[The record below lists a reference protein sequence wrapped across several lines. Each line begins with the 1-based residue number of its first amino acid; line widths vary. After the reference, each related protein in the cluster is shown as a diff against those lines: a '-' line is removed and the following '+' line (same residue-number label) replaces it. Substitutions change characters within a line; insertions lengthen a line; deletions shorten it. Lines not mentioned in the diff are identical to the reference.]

1 MDKLNRGEAFNL
13 AKHSFDILNTK
24 LDAFEL
30 VNKDPGYFIDDYFS
44 DLINK
49 IDLKREELKLDI
61 DNFYDK
67 HIEDLK
73 SIKKECLEISEQHK
87 NIANDEIK
95 NLKNEMEQFEKN
107 LKMLNLDE
115 SNWKQI
121 EIKSK
126 ILTNKIE
133 LKLKELKN
141 FFLLGKSYYFKVPK
155 VKIDSNI
162 LGQLEIKPNEN
173 MLNYSKEI
181 TKLNQIIKNQLND
194 GRLKKFKLI
203 TYDEIKPWCEI
214 SCDEQ
219 EGYKFGYNSL
229 LARIVRDKDQCKY
242 LKFVNEIEKNF
253 GDIKKNYTIVSSNE
267 LSTQTSWKGFVYKHH
282 NSDFHHEFLN
292 DFGFAISVKNC
303 RFEEI

>member
-95 NLKNEMEQFEKN
+95 NLPIAKQLESYF
-107 LKMLNLDE
+107 LDALA
-115 SNWKQI
+115 S
-121 EIKSK
+121 SK
-126 ILTNKIE
+126 INYVLESEDNGLVIKKSTKKKPVN
-133 LKLKELKN
+133 
-141 FFLLGKSYYFKVPK
+141 GKWSIK
-155 VKIDSNI
+155 VK
-162 LGQLEIKPNEN
+162 EFK
-173 MLNYSKEI
+173 K
-181 TKLNQIIKNQLND
+181 
-194 GRLKKFKLI
+194 RLKK
-203 TYDEIKPWCEI
+203 
-214 SCDEQ
+214 
-219 EGYKFGYNSL
+219 
-229 LARIVRDKDQCKY
+229 
-242 LKFVNEIEKNF
+242 
-253 GDIKKNYTIVSSNE
+253 
-267 LSTQTSWKGFVYKHH
+267 
-282 NSDFHHEFLN
+282 
-292 DFGFAISVKNC
+292 
-303 RFEEI
+303 